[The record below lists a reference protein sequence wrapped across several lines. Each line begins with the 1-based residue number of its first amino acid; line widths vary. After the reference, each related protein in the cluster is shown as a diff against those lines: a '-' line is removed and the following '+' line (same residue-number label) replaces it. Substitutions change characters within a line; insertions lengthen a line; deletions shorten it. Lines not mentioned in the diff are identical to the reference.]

1 MIGLTADVDID
12 PSTDLLGKTI
22 EDLQSGVTIDN
33 RLKTISGNINYVT
46 DYTGFSGDPAEQE
59 GNYLCV
65 HFATE
70 AEDTTITVALL
81 GGDHGPVTLDPDG
94 ILIVRLK
101 NTNQK
106 IQVTVTKTG
115 AAPDTT
121 VYTLRGL
128 NLARS

>member
-1 MIGLTADVDID
+1 LIGLTADVDID

-22 EDLQSGVTIDN
+22 EDLQSGVSVNN
-33 RLKTISGNINYVT
+33 RRKTISGNIKYVT
-46 DYTGFSGDPAEQE
+46 GYTGFSGDPAEQE

-70 AEDTTITVALL
+70 AEDTTITVAII

-94 ILIVRLK
+94 ILVARIK
-101 NTNQK
+101 NTDQK
-106 IQVTVTKTG
+106 LQVTATKDG
-115 AAPDTT
+115 AGSDTV

-128 NLARS
+128 NLANS